1 LPVAQSV
8 STVHVV
14 LQVLL
19 VVQAKL
25 PAQGAAV
32 GVAQDPAPV
41 QVGAGV

>member
-8 STVHVV
+8 STVQLV

-19 VVQAKL
+19 VVQPKL
-25 PAQGAAV
+25 LGQGAAV
-32 GVAQDPAPV
+32 GVPQAPEPV